1 MTHVTYPVLVWVRS
15 ARATRHYVIS
25 LLAIMDA
32 AALKLALTTKL
43 PRKEAFALLL
53 EGGQTFEVLYVFM
66 FQKRSWSTRMPFSGR
81 FTGQSPRGR
90 LATSRLPPVERPDDR
105 HPRGLGHGRRAEPRR
120 RRRPGARAR

>member
-1 MTHVTYPVLVWVRS
+1 MTYPVLVYVRS
-15 ARATRHYVIS
+15 ARAMRHYVIS
-25 LLAIMDA
+25 LLAVMDA

-53 EGGQTFEVLYVFM
+53 EGGQTFEVLYVFL

-90 LATSRLPPVERPDDR
+90 LRDEPA
-105 HPRGLGHGRRAEPRR
+105 PRSGTTG
-120 RRRPGARAR
+120 